1 MMGRTKQVNADTKIN
16 RLSRDRRRN
25 AAAAVRAQQLRR
37 ILRHT
42 LWFNRRQREHK

>member
-1 MMGRTKQVNADTKIN
+1 MMGRAKTVNRETKIN
-16 RLSRDRRRN
+16 WSGRDLRRS

-42 LWFNRRQREHK
+42 LWFNRRQRERK